1 VEKAALALEP
11 IQRILKDALPAA
23 WSSPK
28 RTSMS
33 SRNLALSA
41 GARRLLGLGLVWCA
55 RYASTST
62 GAAGPQADLPAID
75 VQEPLARREQVFAT
89 RCSFWLT
96 GGADSASA
104 RYGLLY
110 RMRVREQE
118 IAVERGAGTPNLYQ
132 LTGGVSFLLKDV
144 ASGESLFGASV
155 TSLDTYTRSSQNF
168 ANIRAERDA
177 EDRLAKALAELTQA
191 RLAAYFAT
199 HR

>member
-1 VEKAALALEP
+1 ML
-11 IQRILKDALPAA
+11 
-23 WSSPK
+23 
-28 RTSMS
+28 
-33 SRNLALSA
+33 SRNLALAALSLATLLALGACTVRPLYATGTSGGA
-41 GARRLLGLGLVWCA
+41 G
-55 RYASTST
+55 SQS
-62 GAAGPQADLPAID
+62 DLPAID
-75 VQEPLARREQVFAT
+75 IQPPRSRAEQVYRNTLAF
-89 RCSFWLT
+89 RLT
-96 GGADSASA
+96 GGADAA
-104 RYGLLY
+104 ATRYGLLY
-110 RMRVREQE
+110 RMTIREQE

-199 HR
+199 HH